1 MPANKWLDRTQ
12 PQTLYLATIVLYINA
27 AFGLIT
33 GEVLHWYAL
42 LIVAEVLGALG
53 IANERKVGYWAAVAA
68 VAGWVA
74 VFVFYFS
81 VVTALNLLLYVA
93 LLALLLHPQSRSYVR
108 TWFK

>member
-12 PQTLYLATIVLYINA
+12 PQTLYFATIVLYLNA
-27 AFGLIT
+27 AFGLISR
-33 GEVLHWYAL
+33 EVFGWPAL

-53 IANERKVGYWAAVAA
+53 IANERKIGYWAAVGA

-74 VFVFYFS
+74 IFVYYFS
-81 VVTALNLLLYVA
+81 LVTALNLVLYIA